1 MKPIGQIVDEISE
14 IREQRRLL
22 EAEVKA
28 LKVKQADL
36 EQDLINF
43 CLENKITSVRGNTAS
58 CTVSEKI
65 YPTVSDWD
73 AFYEFVRSN
82 NYFHLLEKRP
92 SVGAYR
98 EAQSQG
104 ISIPGVESF
113 TKIDV
118 NTRNL

>member
-14 IREQRRLL
+14 VREQRRVL
-22 EAEVKA
+22 E
-28 LKVKQADL
+28 LKVKELKEKQTDL
-36 EQDLINF
+36 EQDLINL
-43 CLENKITSVRGNTAS
+43 CLENDLTSVRGSKAS
-58 CTVSEKI
+58 CTISEKI

-73 AFYEFVRSN
+73 VFYQFIRDY
-82 NYFHLLEKRP
+82 NYFHFLEKRP

-98 EAQSQG
+98 EAQNQG
-104 ISIPGVESF
+104 ITIPGVESF